1 MKFLLILFTC
11 LVSIPLFAETV
22 LTPVL
27 VEELVRNTV
36 CKNGMTIDQ
45 ALQKKLKKRSQRD
58 LGWKVFFE
66 NEKYDIEKAILINK
80 SMQIRYRWQVDQL
93 GAVTPVS
100 KRAQKLCI

>member
-1 MKFLLILFTC
+1 MKNLLILLTYS
-11 LVSIPLFAETV
+11 VSIPLFAETA
-22 LTPVL
+22 LTHVV
-27 VEELVRNTV
+27 VEELVRNSA

-93 GAVTPVS
+93 GTVTPLS
-100 KRAQKLCI
+100 KRAQKLCM